1 MLFGAYRRV
10 SAIIVR
16 LTLLI
21 LPRVNKDVWYVM
33 ELCGLGAVSEVA
45 TSLARVGLH
54 LNEDQIS
61 YIVKEVLHALV
72 YLQQNLY
79 IHRDIKGSNILLTAE
94 CEVKLVDYG
103 ISCQVK
109 RII

>member
-1 MLFGAYRRV
+1 MTI
-10 SAIIVR
+10 S
-16 LTLLI
+16 
-21 LPRVNKDVWYVM
+21 RVNKDVWYVM

-45 TSLARVGLH
+45 SSLAKVGLH

-61 YIVKEVLHALV
+61 YIIKEVLHALV
-72 YLQQNLY
+72 YLQQNLC
-79 IHRDIKGSNILLTAE
+79 IHRDIKGSNILLTGD

-109 RII
+109 QIMIKSEQHLRTFLKA

>member
-1 MLFGAYRRV
+1 MF
-10 SAIIVR
+10 
-16 LTLLI
+16 
-21 LPRVNKDVWYVM
+21 RVNKDVWYVM

-45 TSLARVGLH
+45 SSLARVGLH

-61 YIVKEVLHALV
+61 YIIKEVLHALV
-72 YLQQNLY
+72 YLQQNLC
-79 IHRDIKGSNILLTAE
+79 IHRDIKGSNILLTGD

-109 RII
+109 HLTKRVNTI